1 MALNPLRGTGGQ
13 VGGASVRLDTREFDA
28 MLNDMEHKLPHIIAK
43 TLSKI
48 LSEAQ
53 FETRA
58 YIEQRGDGRQSHISD
73 AGSRVAEMFNR
84 KDVFVRGSEILS
96 GMIAERAFTSPDDD
110 GNRFDLSEALQDGI
124 RERNVYFRSTGAALK
139 GRQFGRRGSNTPWT
153 MSNPGRF
160 YFHGYPKLS
169 YIEFGMGIVER
180 RLERRIGA
188 AIEREFG
195 PGSYYRG

>member
-1 MALNPLRGTGGQ
+1 MALNPLRGTSGQ

-28 MLNDMEHKLPHIIAK
+28 MLHDMEHKLPHIIAK

-48 LSEAQ
+48 MSEAQ

-58 YIEQRGDGRQSHISD
+58 YIQQRGDGSQSHIRD
-73 AGSRVAEMFNR
+73 AGSRVAELFER
-84 KDVFVRGSEILS
+84 KDVFVRGTEILS
-96 GMIAERAFTSPDDD
+96 GLIAQRALTSPDDD
-110 GNRFDLSEALQDGI
+110 GNQFDIAEALQEGI
-124 RERNVYFRSTGAALK
+124 MARNVFFRSSGAAEK

-160 YFHGYPKLS
+160 FFHGYPKLS